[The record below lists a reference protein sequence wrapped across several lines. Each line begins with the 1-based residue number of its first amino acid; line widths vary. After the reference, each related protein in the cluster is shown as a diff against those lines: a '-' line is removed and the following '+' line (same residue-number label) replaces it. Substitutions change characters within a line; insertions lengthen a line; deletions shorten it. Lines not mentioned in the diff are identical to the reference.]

1 MFVIDEAG
9 ARWSRMVDF
18 CDRWSVASVC
28 VSRLALMVEN
38 VMKAQVFAR

>member
-9 ARWSRMVDF
+9 AEGSRMVDF
-18 CDRWSVASVC
+18 CDRWGVASGC
-28 VSRLALMVEN
+28 VRRLAVVVEN